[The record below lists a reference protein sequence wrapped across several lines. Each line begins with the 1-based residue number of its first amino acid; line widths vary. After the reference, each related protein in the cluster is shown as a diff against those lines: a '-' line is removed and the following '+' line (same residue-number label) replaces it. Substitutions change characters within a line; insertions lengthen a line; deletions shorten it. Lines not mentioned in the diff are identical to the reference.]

1 MKKFHIFMLITLFF
15 YEKIFIYG
23 DFGISAIFGK
33 LSKKFDFFPFN
44 AIFNV

>member
-1 MKKFHIFMLITLFF
+1 MKKFSYM
-15 YEKIFIYG
+15 E
-23 DFGISAIFGK
+23 ISAIFGK